1 MGFLLS
7 PHPDRGNMES
17 NLQGTFL
24 LNNTPL
30 TQFSEMKAPVCQ
42 YSVQNSFYKLS
53 PPGLGPQLAAG
64 TPHGI
69 TDILSRPVATP
80 NSSLLSS
87 YPHVAGFGGLGSQGV
102 YYGPQVGNFSK
113 AGNEYP
119 TRTRNCWA
127 DTGQDWRGGR
137 QCSNSE
143 YGAAL
148 HREEEPWEG
157 DTHGGGSHLL
167 PTSPQPP
174 SDSPAQTPGSVFPL
188 SAGLDSPLLILSQL
202 CLDGRLAPHPD
213 PLPAAASAALLRNLG
228 LRKTTEPTPPWR
240 RVQLAAHVTSPTQK
254 PCHHFFIQSRQILSP
269 VRSCHSITFP
279 ESPLVP
285 WHHSGTQNTC

>member
-1 MGFLLS
+1 
-7 PHPDRGNMES
+7 MES

-24 LNNTPL
+24 LNNAPL
-30 TQFSEMKAPVCQ
+30 AQFSEMKAPVCQ

-80 NSSLLSS
+80 NSSLLSG

-143 YGAAL
+143 YDGGKGGA
-148 HREEEPWEG
+148 
-157 DTHGGGSHLL
+157 GGRRCPKGTLTVGPPPP
-167 PTSPQPP
+167 PTSPQWP
-174 SDSPAQTPGSVFPL
+174 SDSPTQKPRHRTHL
-188 SAGLDSPLLILSQL
+188 SAGCRAQFSPPRPTILPSTLLGQ
-202 CLDGRLAPHPD
+202 GVF
-213 PLPAAASAALLRNLG
+213 LPIPTLPSCHLGCPPRELGSLG
-228 LRKTTEPTPPWR
+228 LGKTTWPTPTR
-240 RVQLAAHVTSPTQK
+240 HRVPLAAHLTSPTQK
-254 PCHHFFIQSRQILSP
+254 PRPHVFIHSRQ
-269 VRSCHSITFP
+269 CCA
-279 ESPLVP
+279 
-285 WHHSGTQNTC
+285 Q

>member
-1 MGFLLS
+1 MGSGAAFDPPNLSWDSGPDLGVSGFRSLDLGFLPRPP
-7 PHPDRGNMES
+7 PHPDPGNMES

-30 TQFSEMKAPVCQ
+30 AQFSEMKAPVCQ

-80 NSSLLSS
+80 NGSLLSG

-113 AGNEYP
+113 AGSEYP

-143 YGAAL
+143 YKV
-148 HREEEPWEG
+148 
-157 DTHGGGSHLL
+157 GGGGRRGVVRGH
-167 PTSPQPP
+167 
-174 SDSPAQTPGSVFPL
+174 
-188 SAGLDSPLLILSQL
+188 SQ
-202 CLDGRLAPHPD
+202 
-213 PLPAAASAALLRNLG
+213 
-228 LRKTTEPTPPWR
+228 
-240 RVQLAAHVTSPTQK
+240 
-254 PCHHFFIQSRQILSP
+254 
-269 VRSCHSITFP
+269 
-279 ESPLVP
+279 
-285 WHHSGTQNTC
+285 